1 MSRPRQKQ
9 ATGRGRLP
17 VLPSDR
23 PPLAR
28 SRSTRWRVAALV
40 GVHLL
45 VALHIAHWRVTGRT
59 MSPLE
64 PSEAM
69 ELAKY
74 GVVNAG
80 AAFFAATI
88 LLTAIFGRFFC
99 GWACHLVALQDLS
112 RSILEKVGV
121 RPKPFRSRVLRWVPA
136 VAFGYMFVWPAAVR
150 AGLGE
155 AFPGITLEL
164 AREGF
169 WETFPGWAV
178 ALVTFAVCGFA
189 AIYLLGAKGF
199 CTYGCPY
206 GAAFGAVDRL
216 APLSIR
222 VTDACRGCA
231 HCTATCTSNV
241 RVHEEVAAYGMV
253 VDSGCMKTL
262 DCVSVCPNDALY
274 LGWGRPAILARPR
287 DGRSRPK
294 RRWDLGWT
302 DEALAAGVFAASFV
316 VFRGLYGWF
325 PFLLTLG
332 LSACLAW
339 LAWTAERLATR
350 PTVTLRGWTLRRLG
364 RLERPGLVFLGVAAL
379 LGLFWLHS
387 AGVRL
392 ESWRGERAFAAT
404 AAARERVEEAAAP
417 VELEAAERT
426 AVEAARRSLG
436 RAERWSLVADPSLKA
451 RLATLALL
459 SGDEEEFA
467 RRGRE
472 ALAAA
477 PGNAGL
483 RVALANFEVRR
494 GRPAAAA
501 ELYAEALAIDSGLFG
516 AALELGLIRAGSGD
530 LAGAAQAF
538 DRGLAVA
545 AADPRLLYNRAL
557 VDLARGDAAPA
568 IERLRRALVADPEY
582 LEAREN
588 LAGALCAVG
597 RFEEGIAQ
605 FSEALRLSPDDPV
618 TRLLLARALIAVGDL
633 DAAQKE
639 IARARALDPGRP
651 EIAIVS
657 RELVRARDA
666 GS

>member
-1 MSRPRQKQ
+1 
-9 ATGRGRLP
+9 
-17 VLPSDR
+17 
-23 PPLAR
+23 
-28 SRSTRWRVAALV
+28 
-40 GVHLL
+40 
-45 VALHIAHWRVTGRT
+45 

-69 ELAKY
+69 ELAKH

-112 RSILEKVGV
+112 RSILEKVGL

-136 VAFGYMFVWPAAVR
+136 VALAYMFVWPVAVR

-155 AFPGITLEL
+155 AFPGLTFEL

-178 ALVTFAVCGFA
+178 ALLTFAVCGFA

-206 GAAFGAVDRL
+206 GAAFGAADRL

-287 DGRSRPK
+287 EGRERPK

-302 DEALAAGVFAASFV
+302 EELAAAGVFVATFV

-325 PFLLTLG
+325 PFLLALG

-339 LAWTAERLATR
+339 LAWTGLRLAIR
-350 PTVTLRGWTLRRLG
+350 STVMLRSWSLKRLG
-364 RLERPGLVFLGVAAL
+364 RLERPGWLFVGVVAT

-387 AGVRL
+387 AGVRF

-404 AAARERVEEAAAP
+404 ADARERLEAAAEP
-417 VELEAAERT
+417 IELDTAERT
-426 AVEAARRSLG
+426 QVETARRALG
-436 RAERWSLVADPSLKA
+436 RAERWSLVPDPLIKA
-451 RLATLALL
+451 RLATLAFL
-459 SGDEEEFA
+459 SGDEEEF
-467 RRGRE
+467 RRLGRE
-472 ALAAA
+472 ALEAA
-477 PGNAGL
+477 PDNAKMRL
-483 RVALANFEVRR
+483 ALANFEVRR
-494 GRPAAAA
+494 GRPEAAAP
-501 ELYAEALAIDSGLFG
+501 LYAEALEVDPTLFG
-516 AALELGLIRAGSGD
+516 AALELGLIRGRAGD
-530 LAGAAQAF
+530 LAGAARAF
-538 DRGLAVA
+538 DRGLAQA
-545 AADPRLLYNRAL
+545 PDDPRLLYNRAL
-557 VDLARGDAAPA
+557 VDLAAGDLETA
-568 IERLRRALVADPEY
+568 IDRMSRALEADPEY

-588 LAGALCAVG
+588 LAGALCSVG
-597 RFEEGIAQ
+597 RFEECIGH
-605 FSEALRLSPDDPV
+605 FREALKRSPNDAV
-618 TRLLLARALIAVGDL
+618 TRLLLARALLAVNDL
-633 DAAQKE
+633 EAAEEE
-639 IARARALDPGRP
+639 IDRARALDPGRP
-651 EIAIVS
+651 EIGLLA
-657 RELVRARDA
+657 RELARKELA
-666 GS
+666 RKQRGRP